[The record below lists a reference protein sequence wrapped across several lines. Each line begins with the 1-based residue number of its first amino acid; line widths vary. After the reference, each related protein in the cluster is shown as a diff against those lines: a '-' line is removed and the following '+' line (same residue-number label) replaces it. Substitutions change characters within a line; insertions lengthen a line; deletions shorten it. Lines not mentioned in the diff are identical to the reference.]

1 MKKILTAILS
11 ICLCFC
17 CVFSFASCGC
27 QEEDTRVKEPGTTA
41 PELVD
46 ENGFGY
52 VIVDSKELTLTKYTG
67 SATDITVPAEYQDKP
82 VTAIGE
88 DAFRDTRITSVVIPS
103 SVKSLGSRAFD
114 GCVALASVTLPEG
127 LESIGDHAFK
137 YDTALTE
144 IKLPSTLKTIGMYAF
159 TYTGISSVEIPDG
172 VTTIGEYC
180 FYQNEKLATATVP
193 ASVTTIKKFAFA
205 DCPNLTIKGES
216 GSAVETYAKAEK
228 IKFEAT
234 N

>member
-1 MKKILTAILS
+1 MKKFLTAILS

-17 CVFSFASCGC
+17 CVFAFASCGC

-114 GCVALASVTLPEG
+114 GCVALASVTLLEG

-137 YDTALTE
+137 
-144 IKLPSTLKTIGMYAF
+144 
-159 TYTGISSVEIPDG
+159 YTGISSVEIPDG